1 MRQVLGQGC
10 MMHDYLLPATG
21 WGPEQFHPNGVWNR
35 SISLFFSHYPTQNRL
50 RFWLEMLERGRD
62 AQGQKAGLHPAQMRQ
77 KPQCAHCREMMRES
91 ERNLSRIATGLRE
104 KLTVF
109 VSGAGTNL
117 RVLAKADFPPSYGKS
132 YNFCAIKQIFR
143 SGAARPPDGS
153 RANYYLAR
161 LAWTSF
167 SAASSADTIVSIC

>member
-35 SISLFFSHYPTQNRL
+35 SISLFFRIIQRKTAL

-62 AQGQKAGLHPAQMRQ
+62 AQGQKTGLHPAQMRQ

-109 VSGAGTNL
+109 TSGAGTNL

-143 SGAARPPDGS
+143 SGTARPPDGS
-153 RANYYLAR
+153 RANFYLAR
-161 LAWTSF
+161 LA
-167 SAASSADTIVSIC
+167 

>member
-1 MRQVLGQGC
+1 

-21 WGPEQFHPNGVWNR
+21 WGLDTG
-35 SISLFFSHYPTQNRL
+35 
-50 RFWLEMLERGRD
+50 GRD
-62 AQGQKAGLHPAQMRQ
+62 GECLHPAQMRQ

-109 VSGAGTNL
+109 ASGAGTNL

-153 RANYYLAR
+153 GANYYLAR
-161 LAWTSF
+161 LA
-167 SAASSADTIVSIC
+167 